1 MSSVGG
7 WKVEARD
14 SWLNAAFDSSTV
26 TGTPRRTRFA
36 AATMPTGPAPA
47 ISTLSFVVMREAA
60 LPFAL
65 HRLDPVLLDRPFPLR
80 GFRRDELRQLVRP
93 GRHRFGSL
101 LDEPAAHGL
110 VVHRLLDRLV
120 QLVHDGL
127 RHAGR
132 SEQREPAVGLVIE
145 AGVLFG
151 WGGPGRPRRAGGR
164 ER

>member
-14 SWLNAAFDSSTV
+14 SSLNAAFASSTV

-65 HRLDPVLLDRPFPLR
+65 HRLDPGLLDRRFPLR

-93 GRHRFGSL
+93 GRPTGSGHR
-101 LDEPAAHGL
+101 
-110 VVHRLLDRLV
+110 
-120 QLVHDGL
+120 
-127 RHAGR
+127 
-132 SEQREPAVGLVIE
+132 
-145 AGVLFG
+145 
-151 WGGPGRPRRAGGR
+151 
-164 ER
+164 